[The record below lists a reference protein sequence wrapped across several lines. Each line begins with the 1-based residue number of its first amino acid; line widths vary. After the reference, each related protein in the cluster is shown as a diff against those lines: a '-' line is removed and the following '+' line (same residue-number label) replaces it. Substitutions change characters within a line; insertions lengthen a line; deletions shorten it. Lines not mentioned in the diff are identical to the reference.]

1 MADDTVTAEAP
12 VFQGP
17 ALSATSDAPVVE
29 KPATPPEVNTEVNK
43 AADTAPKADDGAN
56 EIADAENAEAET
68 DTGSDDTG
76 QTEEST
82 VEETGKAAKAEIP
95 PYAKREITKARN
107 QKRDAEAR
115 TAAAEDRA
123 KAAEAR
129 LDLALKAEADGDA
142 KPKVADTPRP
152 KRDTFDNPDAYD
164 DALVTW
170 AADNAARKATAEVEA
185 KAATRTAEAEQAR
198 KTEEQQK
205 RVTERVTSWQD
216 KRTAF
221 MKDHPDFEDVAESDD
236 VKISPAMT
244 ELLLEAD
251 NGPELAYA
259 LGKDPE
265 LSAKIA
271 SLSPAKAALEMGKFA
286 ASVEAAKKPKVSKT
300 PPPAK
305 PIGSRANAGQKSP
318 DEMSMDEYA
327 AMRTPQ
333 ILAERAGPMARHRA
347 N

>member
-17 ALSATSDAPVVE
+17 ALSATSDAPVVA
-29 KPATPPEVNTEVNK
+29 KPADPPPVNAEAK
-43 AADTAPKADDGAN
+43 PADAAN
-56 EIADAENAEAET
+56 EIADPEQGDADT

-76 QTEEST
+76 QDDTDDST
-82 VEETGKAAKAEIP
+82 GQEPGKAAKADIP

-107 QKRDAEAR
+107 QKRDADAR

-129 LDLALKAEADGDA
+129 LDLALKARAESEA
-142 KPKVADTPRP
+142 KPKAADTPRP
-152 KRDTFDNPDAYD
+152 KRETFDNPDAYD
-164 DALVTW
+164 EALVTW
-170 AADNAARKATAEVEA
+170 AADNAARRTEATLEA
-185 KAATRTAEAEQAR
+185 KRVEEAR
-198 KTEEQQK
+198 KADETRRTEEQQK
-205 RVTERVTSWQD
+205 KTTERVSSWQE
-216 KRTAF
+216 KRSAF

-244 ELLLEAD
+244 EILLEAD

-271 SLSPAKAALEMGKFA
+271 SLPPAKAALEMGKLA
-286 ASVEAAKKPKVSKT
+286 VSVEAAKKPKVSKT

-305 PIGSRANAGQKSP
+305 PIGSRANAGPKSP